1 MDNISTIIL
10 IRELDKRVVYY
21 DGNDPALSSVSEQSV
36 QSLKESLNEFLEQH
50 TETVVSRLVEKEND

>member
-1 MDNISTIIL
+1 MDHISTIIL

-36 QSLKESLNEFLEQH
+36 QALKESLNEFLEQH
-50 TETVVSRLVEKEND
+50 TETVISRLMEKES